1 MIEKQTKEY
10 VKFSK
15 YYSIRDQVLEKFLR
29 SNTFLPFGLE
39 ALKYPTIFTSNVPLN
54 APACTDFKYI
64 YLNPEDSFFKDIK
77 VDIHT
82 GLTFAYL
89 HEISHNIFN
98 HLSRG
103 NGKDQHLWGYA
114 TDYFINL
121 FLRNIELENKEWDEQ
136 CALISMR
143 IDQYSDKI
151 LFSTKFENMIE
162 EEIYEK
168 LQKDGSYTTKESKQS
183 YKDFLNDI
191 GLSDD
196 NVSDDTQIKVTE
208 TELKYG
214 GKVNKKIFIEFPKI
228 EQIDQNKDSE
238 KSFDDSLAK
247 QMFET
252 RILSKGFQSSSFE
265 KFIKRIFT
273 TKVPW
278 DVILRD
284 SILIELQKK
293 GDINYSRP
301 RLTWLCNPTM
311 PYLASITDEEVYG
324 TLVLLIDESGSMT
337 DEDISKAVDIAQ
349 QSDSYYKNIYII
361 KHDSEVR
368 WDKLYEDKLT
378 KNDVDELCMRRHSG
392 GTSHRD
398 AFNKVLEF
406 EKKSNTFVSLVLC
419 LTDMLSDLQESQKIL
434 PSRIPRIYLKVLDY
448 KVEGI
453 TGKVINV

>member
-1 MIEKQTKEY
+1 MDITKTKDYHKFLDIYTIIEKITE
-10 VKFSK
+10 S
-15 YYSIRDQVLEKFLR
+15 LLR
-29 SNTFLPFGLE
+29 SDIYLPFGLCS
-39 ALKYPTIFTSNVPLN
+39 LNYPIILTEQVLLN
-54 APACTDFKYI
+54 APAYTDFSYI
-64 YLNPEDSFFKDIK
+64 YINPSDLFFKECNTDIRS
-77 VDIHT
+77 V
-82 GLTFAYL
+82 LTFVLL
-89 HEISHNIFN
+89 HEVGHNIFM
-98 HLSRG
+98 HRKRG
-103 NGKDQHLWGYA
+103 EGKDQVLWNYSC
-114 TDYFINL
+114 DYFLNG
-121 FLRNIELENKEWDEQ
+121 FFYNLENERFDDQ
-136 CALISMR
+136 VNLALMQLDR
-143 IDQYSDKI
+143 YKDKV
-151 LFSTKFENMIE
+151 LFSKDFFCLIE

-311 PYLASITDEEVYG
+311 PYLTNIIDEEVYG

-349 QSDSYYKNIYII
+349 QSDSYYKNIYVI

-419 LTDMLSDLQESQKIL
+419 LTDMRSDLQESQKIL

-453 TGKVINV
+453 TGKTINVK